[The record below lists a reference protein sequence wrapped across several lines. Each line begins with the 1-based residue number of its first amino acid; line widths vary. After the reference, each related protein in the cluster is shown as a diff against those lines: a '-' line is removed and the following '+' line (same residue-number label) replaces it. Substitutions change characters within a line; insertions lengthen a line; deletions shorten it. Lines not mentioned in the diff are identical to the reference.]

1 MSTTRHFTRHRLRTA
16 AVLALGVLPFVA
28 AACGSSSGSSAKP
41 ADTASSTTAS
51 TAPVDLRLGYFPNV
65 THAPALIGIQG
76 KIFEKYLGKNVTLK
90 PQSFNA
96 GPDVTTAIFSGALD
110 ASFIGPGPSI
120 SAYQKSNKQAIKI
133 VSGAASGGAFLVT
146 KPSITKPSEL
156 EGKKIASPQL
166 GNTQDIALRSWLKQQ
181 GFTTDTSG
189 GGDVSIVPEDNAI
202 TLTAFQQGQIDG
214 AWVPEPWA
222 TRLVKEGG
230 GKILVDEASLWP
242 KGRFVT
248 TDLIVSQ
255 KFLSEHPDVVKQLIE
270 GEVAAID
277 LTRTN
282 RTQAES
288 YVAGGIQ
295 AATGKAIAPDLV
307 TASFDSITFT
317 TDPIVSS
324 LLKNAQE
331 SKALGFTTSDDVKG
345 IYDLSILNQVLKAKG
360 QPAVGVP
367 ANA

>member
-1 MSTTRHFTRHRLRTA
+1 MSTTPRHPARSL
-16 AVLALGVLPFVA
+16 AVLLLGVLPFVA
-28 AACGSSSGSSAKP
+28 AACGSSGGSGAAKP
-41 ADTASSTTAS
+41 AEQSSSRAASA
-51 TAPVDLRLGYFPNV
+51 APVDLRLGYFPNV
-65 THAPALIGIQG
+65 THAPALIGIEGGLFQQH
-76 KIFEKYLGKNVTLK
+76 LGKNVTLK
-90 PQSFNA
+90 AQPFNA
-96 GPDVTTAIFSGALD
+96 GPDVVTAIYAGSLD

-120 SAYQKSNKQAIKI
+120 SAFQKSNGQAIRI
-133 VSGAASGGAFLVT
+133 VAGAASGGAFLVV

-156 EGKKIASPQL
+156 KGKKIASPQL
-166 GNTQDIALRSWLKQQ
+166 GNTQDIALRSWLEKQ
-181 GFTTDTSG
+181 GFTADTNG
-189 GGDVSIVPEDNAI
+189 GGDVSVVPQENAV

-222 TRLVKEGG
+222 TRLVEEGG
-230 GKILVDEASLWP
+230 GKILVNEADLWP
-242 KGRFVT
+242 KGQFVT
-248 TDLIVSQ
+248 TDLIVST
-255 KFLSEHPDVVKQLIE
+255 KFLHAHPDVVEQLIE

-282 RTQAES
+282 RKQAEAD
-288 YVAGGIQ
+288 VAAGIQ
-295 AATGKAIAPDLV
+295 KATGKAIAADLV

-345 IYDLSILNQVLKAKG
+345 IYDLSILDRVLAAKD
-360 QPAVGVP
+360 QPTISTP

>member
-1 MSTTRHFTRHRLRTA
+1 MSTTRHRTFRSF
-16 AVLALGVLPFVA
+16 AVVLLGALPFVA
-28 AACGSSSGSSAKP
+28 VACGSSGGSSATKP
-41 ADTASSTTAS
+41 AADKTSSTTAS

-65 THAPALIGIQG
+65 THAPALIGIEG
-76 KIFEKYLGKNVTLK
+76 GLFEKSLSSNVTLK
-90 PQSFNA
+90 PQPFNA
-96 GPDVTTAIFSGALD
+96 GPDVVTAIYSDALD

-120 SAYQKSNKQAIKI
+120 SAFQKSNGDAIRI

-146 KPSITKPSEL
+146 KPSITKPADL

-166 GNTQDIALRSWLKQQ
+166 GNTQDIALRSWLKKQ

-189 GGDVSIVPEDNAI
+189 GGDVSVVPQDNAL

-248 TDLIVSQ
+248 TDLIVST
-255 KFLSEHPDVVKQLIE
+255 KFLTAHPDVVQQLIE

-277 LTRTN
+277 LVKTN
-282 RTQAES
+282 RTKAEG
-288 YVAGGIQ
+288 YVVSGITK
-295 AATGKAIAPDLV
+295 ATGKAIAPDLV

-317 TDPIVSS
+317 TDPIVTS

-331 SKALGFTTSDDVKG
+331 SKTLGFTTTDDVKG
-345 IYDLSILNQVLKAKG
+345 IYDLSILNKVLKAKSL
-360 QPAVGVP
+360 PAIAVP

>member
-28 AACGSSSGSSAKP
+28 VACGSSSGSSAKP
-41 ADTASSTTAS
+41 ADNTSSTTAS

-133 VSGAASGGAFLVT
+133 VAGAASGGAFLVT
-146 KPSITKPSEL
+146 KPSITKPADL
-156 EGKKIASPQL
+156 KGKKIASPQL

-181 GFTTDTSG
+181 GYTTDTSG
-189 GGDVSIVPEDNAI
+189 GGDVSIVPEDNAL

-282 RTQAES
+282 RKQAEG
-288 YVAGGIQ
+288 YVASGIQ

-317 TDPIVSS
+317 TDPIVTS

-345 IYDLSILNQVLKAKG
+345 IYDLAILNQVLKAKS
-360 QPAVGVP
+360 QPAITVP
-367 ANA
+367 ANG